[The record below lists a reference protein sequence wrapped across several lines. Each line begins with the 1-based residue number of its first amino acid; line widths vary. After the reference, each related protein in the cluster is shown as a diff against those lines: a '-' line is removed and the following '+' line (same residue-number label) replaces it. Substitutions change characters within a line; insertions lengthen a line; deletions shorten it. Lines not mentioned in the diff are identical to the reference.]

1 MEALSC
7 DIYLCCQTLNLVM
20 TPPSV
25 PYTSSEQYHE
35 LEEKAVQ
42 IHLDMIDT
50 PLLRFHAQFARFE
63 IDDLA
68 HCTSWHEKSKAAF
81 LDLTLGRGDQWC
93 EDAAYMLWFTLKQC
107 LLTALLFIPEEDL
120 VGRMYEVPKAREVAV
135 GAINEFFE
143 SPFMMA
149 LYDSNSDFPSDSE
162 ATPKTVVS

>member
-50 PLLRFHAQFARFE
+50 HLLRCHAQFARFE
-63 IDDLA
+63 VDDLA
-68 HCTSWHEKSKAAF
+68 HCTSWHVESKAAF
-81 LDLTLGRGDQWC
+81 LDLTLGLGDEWC
-93 EDAAYMLWFTLKQC
+93 RHVAYVLWFTLKQC
-107 LLTALLFIPEEDL
+107 LHTALLFIPKETL
-120 VGRMYEVPKAREVAV
+120 SGRLCEVPEARVVAANAV
-135 GAINEFFE
+135 EGFFA
-143 SPFMMA
+143 SHFVNA
-149 LYDSNSDFPSDSE
+149 LFLVNFADSE